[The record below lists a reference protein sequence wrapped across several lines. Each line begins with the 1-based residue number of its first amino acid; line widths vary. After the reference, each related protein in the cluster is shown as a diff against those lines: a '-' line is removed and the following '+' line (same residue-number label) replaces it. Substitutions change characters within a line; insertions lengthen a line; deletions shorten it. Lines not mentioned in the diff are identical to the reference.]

1 MHRKW
6 LYESVSGVR
15 NRSFVQPTGSVRIDT
30 FEVGAAFFRVGS
42 KPEPDASLNMIG
54 VDRLPS
60 ARTKAIAEAEF
71 HELEDLG

>member
-1 MHRKW
+1 MH
-6 LYESVSGVR
+6 

-30 FEVGAAFFRVGS
+30 FEVGGS
-42 KPEPDASLNMIG
+42 IQPEPDASLNMIG